1 VKTTTVQLPD
11 ALAQRAAAKARRMGI
26 SQSKVLR
33 EAIDRGLSDKNT
45 KPSMAEMM
53 FEVQGSIEGSANA
66 SVTYKE
72 IYRKS
77 ILEKYG
83 KNAR

>member
-11 ALAQRAAAKARRMGI
+11 PLAQKAVAKAKRMGI

-33 EAIDRGLSDKNT
+33 EAIEKGLSDERSE
-45 KPSMAEMM
+45 PSMAAMM
-53 FEVQGSIEGSANA
+53 SDVLGCIDGAADA
-66 SVTYKE
+66 SVNYKE
-72 IYRKS
+72 IHRQAIAK
-77 ILEKYG
+77 KYG